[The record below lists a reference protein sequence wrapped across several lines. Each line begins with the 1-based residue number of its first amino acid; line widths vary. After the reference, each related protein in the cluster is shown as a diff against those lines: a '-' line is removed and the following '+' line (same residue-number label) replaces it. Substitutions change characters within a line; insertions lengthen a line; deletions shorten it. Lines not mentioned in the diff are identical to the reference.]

1 MTFNPL
7 KEKGT
12 PLEKQLRSWHD
23 ITHRPFNK
31 NNVDCYTRT
40 RQIYMNGIEVEA
52 WNFKHN
58 FSRYCTDNKI
68 NSTMAQIRRIEDMHQ
83 TTINWLGPEDQ
94 TVLET
99 TLGYEQVAVDLTAW
113 LAQNEPDEYV
123 KETFDFGLLE
133 DFDHLYRYSQWAYMM
148 HGINPNYIL
157 QGQTDVI
164 IGRPTQFHHNC
175 NAIRLR
181 KPYDKTKTS
190 PQTKVNILSLLSA
203 EQQTHNYYA
212 EHGFMYGNQNLRET
226 YAEIKDVEEEHV
238 TMYESLIDPTETVY
252 EKLLLHEFTEVCNY
266 YNCMID
272 EEDHRIKLI
281 WEELL
286 SHEIEHLNI
295 ARNIFEE
302 KEKRDAE
309 EIIGEE
315 IILPSRFKSQKE
327 YVTKVLTDEVDKRL
341 GKNMTYL
348 RIKDIPDDWI
358 SYKVQDLV
366 SGDGAPSERT
376 IKIIGVSEG
385 CDIVLAEESLKKN
398 EVELLKKGMQ
408 TKGIAPDTVTPE
420 ELETLRK
427 FDLFDE

>member
-1 MTFNPL
+1 
-7 KEKGT
+7 
-12 PLEKQLRSWHD
+12 
-23 ITHRPFNK
+23 
-31 NNVDCYTRT
+31 
-40 RQIYMNGIEVEA
+40 
-52 WNFKHN
+52 
-58 FSRYCTDNKI
+58 
-68 NSTMAQIRRIEDMHQ
+68 
-83 TTINWLGPEDQ
+83 
-94 TVLET
+94 
-99 TLGYEQVAVDLTAW
+99 
-113 LAQNEPDEYV
+113 
-123 KETFDFGLLE
+123 
-133 DFDHLYRYSQWAYMM
+133 M
-148 HGINPNYIL
+148 HGIDPNSIL
-157 QGQTDVI
+157 QEQTDCI
-164 IGRPTQFHHNC
+164 NGRPTQNHHNE
-175 NAIRLR
+175 NWMRIR
-181 KPYDKTKTS
+181 KPYDKNTAL
-190 PQTKVNILSLLSA
+190 PQTKVNILTIVSA

-385 CDIVLAEESLKKN
+385 CDIVLAEDSLKKN

-408 TKGIAPDTVTPE
+408 TKAIAPDTVTPE